1 MKTIQVTDEQWEQV
15 DEFYS
20 YEFPK
25 YLDIK
30 NKNLIVIKTE
40 QWEGAG
46 LKKIKVTPKDVINYY
61 RQDNSMGCSSLSGCR
76 TLSTFTTDWRMV
88 DSMAKECLEIFK
100 IINREALAKEGKKF
114 GMELQ

>member
-1 MKTIQVTDEQWEQV
+1 MKTNQLTNQQWEEI
-15 DEFYS
+15 DELYNFKIP
-20 YEFPK
+20 E
-25 YLDIK
+25 YLEIEDS
-30 NKNLIVIKTE
+30 NLIVINTE

-46 LKKIKVTPKDVINYY
+46 LKKIKVTPKDVIDYY
-61 RQDNSMGCSSLSGCR
+61 RQDNSMGCNGMSGCR

-88 DSMAKECLEIFK
+88 DGIAKECLEIFK